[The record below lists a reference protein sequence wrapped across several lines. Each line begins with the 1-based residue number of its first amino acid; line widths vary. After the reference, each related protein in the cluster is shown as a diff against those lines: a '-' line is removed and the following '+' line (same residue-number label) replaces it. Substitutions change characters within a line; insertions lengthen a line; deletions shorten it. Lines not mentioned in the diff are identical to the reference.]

1 MELKNFQ
8 INQKIASLA
17 LFCEPS
23 QLQLKV
29 TPNQRDLWG
38 ESYYGV
44 YYWSVFPDVNSRQ
57 KVCSAYL
64 LFAARMSVSC
74 LESLSWSWR
83 TPKGKHGTAQVSKR
97 QKLASVPPFFIAL
110 LFFSVLVLSHPSKVL
125 WLFFSKKSRMMIAPS
140 AERTTAAH
148 GWSLASSRCSSHLF
162 RKLTSVEFELPKR
175 AHSIT

>member
-38 ESYYGV
+38 ESYY
-44 YYWSVFPDVNSRQ
+44 WSVLADVNSRQ

-97 QKLASVPPFFIAL
+97 QKLASVPLLYCFTVFFSPGSKSPLKGPVTLFFEEKPDDDSAFSGANNRCTRLKLSVFSL
-110 LFFSVLVLSHPSKVL
+110 LF
-125 WLFFSKKSRMMIAPS
+125 
-140 AERTTAAH
+140 
-148 GWSLASSRCSSHLF
+148 SSF
-162 RKLTSVEFELPKR
+162 
-175 AHSIT
+175 